1 MTTRAFYRHLGGN
14 WFEPTEHAEGAWN
27 PEQQHMAAACG
38 LLAQE
43 LERHVEL
50 QDGST
55 PAGPT
60 KRFAR
65 LAFDIMGLLHGGRF
79 QVIVETIRPGKTIE
93 LIQAAMVKDGR
104 ELLVL
109 RAWRLMTSNSAEIE
123 GYEDTDIPGPAEC
136 EPYPEMTKW
145 PGGFIRATTFRQ
157 SARSRPGNGV
167 VWMTTKHDVC
177 EGRETS
183 PFARL
188 MGMADTTNG
197 VMPRGSK
204 DEWMF
209 PNVDLTV
216 YLYREPA
223 GDWIGFDV
231 QQSIGPDGIGVTST
245 VLHDTS
251 GPFGR
256 AEQILTV
263 RDMRSHP

>member
-1 MTTRAFYRHLGGN
+1 MTAHAFYRHLGGTR
-14 WFEPTEHAEGAWN
+14 FESTEHAEGAWN

-43 LERHVEL
+43 LERYVADT
-50 QDGST
+50 DGDRL
-55 PAGPT
+55 PL
-60 KRFAR
+60 RFAR
-65 LAFDIMGLLHGGRF
+65 LAFDIMGQLHSGEF
-79 QVIVETIRPGKTIE
+79 DVLVETIRPGKTIE
-93 LIQAAMVKDGR
+93 LIEAAMVKDDR
-104 ELLVL
+104 RLLVL
-109 RAWRLMTSNSAEIE
+109 RAWRLAVSDSAEME
-123 GYEDTDIPGPAEC
+123 GYEDLDIPGPTEC

-145 PGGFIRATTFRQ
+145 PGGFIRSTTYRQ

-167 VWMTTKHDVC
+167 VWMTTDVDVC

-183 PFARL
+183 TFARL

-197 VMPRGSK
+197 VMPRGNK

-223 GDWIGFDV
+223 GQWIGFDV

-245 VLHDTS
+245 VLHDKS

-263 RDMRSHP
+263 RDMRS